1 MKRIAATALAL
12 ACLAATPVWAALK
25 PGDTAPIFTAPAALD
40 GRDYTFSLADALKK
54 GPVVLYFF
62 PKAFTTG
69 CTAEAHEFAEA
80 AAQFNAMGATLIG
93 MSADDIGTL
102 HKFSTQA
109 CSGKFP
115 VAADPDLKVIKA
127 YDSALI
133 RVGSVGIADRI
144 SYVIAPDG
152 KIVYAFSDRNPDKH
166 VENTLAA
173 VKALQKK

>member
-12 ACLAATPVWAALK
+12 ACVLTTQVCAALK
-25 PGDTAPIFTAPAALD
+25 PGDAAPDFTAQAAVGGKD
-40 GRDYTFSLADALKK
+40 FIFSLSDALKR

>member
-12 ACLAATPVWAALK
+12 ACVLATPVWAALK
-25 PGDTAPIFTAPAALD
+25 PGDTAPVFTAQAALD
-40 GRDYTFSLADALKK
+40 GKDYTFSLAEALKT

-80 AAQFNAMGATLIG
+80 AEQFKAMGASLIG
-93 MSADDIGTL
+93 MSADNMETL

-115 VAADPDLKVIKA
+115 VASDPELTVIKA
-127 YDSALI
+127 YDSAMV
-133 RVGSVGIADRI
+133 RSGNASIADRI

-152 KIVYAFSDRNPDKH
+152 KIVYAFADRSPEKH
-166 VENTLAA
+166 VENTMTA
-173 VKALQKK
+173 VKELLKK

>member
-1 MKRIAATALAL
+1 MKRIAATAIAL
-12 ACLAATPVWAALK
+12 AWVLATPVWAALK
-25 PGDTAPIFTAPAALD
+25 PGDAAPDFTAQAALD
-40 GRDYTFSLADALKK
+40 GKDYTFSLADALKK

-80 AAQFNAMGATLIG
+80 AEHFKAMGASLVG
-93 MSADDIGTL
+93 MSADNMETL

-115 VAADPDLKVIKA
+115 VASDPDLKVIKA
-127 YDSALI
+127 YDSAMV
-133 RVGSVGIADRI
+133 RNGNASIADRI

-152 KIVYAFSDRNPDKH
+152 KIVYAFSDRSPEKH
-166 VENTLAA
+166 VENTMAA
-173 VKALQKK
+173 VKQLQKK